1 MRKTT
6 MIHDDEYE
14 IVSAYRDNKKL
25 RHSFNDL
32 TQQTYKFDFENWFN
46 LGYWGENYIPYSLVK
61 GDKIV
66 ANVSVNIL
74 DFDIQG
80 DRMQCIQIGTVMTDK
95 DYRNLGLS
103 RFLMEL
109 VISEWESETDLIYLF
124 ANNTVLDFY
133 PKFGFQSINEYEY
146 TRHAPLRKTNRDVIQ
161 LDMSEASAGRI
172 LYDIAGKSVLSA
184 KLSMLNNANLVLFYC
199 TSFMRDQ
206 VFYIPELNTI
216 AIAEFEAGICYLHD
230 IFCREEVS
238 VDEVINSVIRSDTEK
253 VVLGFA
259 PIDSSAYDIE
269 VLTTEPDTLFVKP
282 SIAELFKRE
291 LLRFPVL
298 SHA

>member
-6 MIHDDEYE
+6 IIHDDEYE
-14 IVSAYRDNKKL
+14 IVSAYRDNKRL
-25 RHSFNDL
+25 RYSFNDL

-61 GDKIV
+61 DDKIV
-66 ANVSVNIL
+66 ANVSVNII

-80 DRMQCIQIGTVMTDK
+80 DRRQYIQIGTVMTDK

-133 PKFGFQSINEYEY
+133 PKFGFQSISEYEY
-146 TRHAPLRKTNRDVIQ
+146 TRSAPFRRTDREVIQ
-161 LDMSEASAGRI
+161 LDMSDAAARQT
-172 LYDIAGKSVLSA
+172 LYDMADKSVISA

-206 VFYIPELNTI
+206 VFYVPDLHAIV
-216 AIAEFEAGICYLHD
+216 IAEFETESCYLHD
-230 IFCREEVS
+230 IFCREQIS
-238 VDEVINSVIRSDTEK
+238 VDEIINSIVRSNTKK

-259 PIDSSAYDIE
+259 PAESSAYDIE
-269 VLTTEPDTLFVKP
+269 ILTTEPDTLFVKP
-282 SIAELFKRE
+282 GIAELFNRE